1 MSDDRFDVVVHH
13 GGEVEAHEE
22 AAEVEVGDASGLN

>member
-1 MSDDRFDVVVHH
+1 MSDDRFNVVVHH

-22 AAEVEVGDASGLN
+22 AAEVEIGMTVV

>member
-1 MSDDRFDVVVHH
+1 MSDERFNVIVHH

-22 AAEVEVGDASGLN
+22 TPEVEIEDELML